1 MTPPTADHDR
11 NDATATRL
19 LRIAAVVL
27 ATAGFLLAALLSTDN
42 SIHSLRVQMHVAIG
56 LVGCVAY
63 VMLHHGRSHAAGMLM
78 IWGYWLTATTVAA
91 INGGLRGPNLI
102 NYPLILVISGWL
114 LGTRQTILLAVLTEA
129 VFLAFL
135 AGDALHVMR
144 PPNFDNLPA
153 YLVFLTAI
161 IVMTA
166 AATLMSRRGYLA
178 KVDEARRIAA
188 DLALREDELRLHGD
202 RLEDQ
207 VRLRTAELATARDAA
222 DAANRAKSAFLAN
235 MSHEIRTPM
244 NGIIGMA
251 NLLRRGGLDPVQAG
265 RLDKMDAAAR
275 HLLALINDILDLSK
289 IEAGKFVLEEAPVD
303 IDALLQNVVAQVSE
317 RVHAKNLRLLVGS
330 DQLPGGLIGDPTRLR
345 QALLNYVGNAIKFTE
360 SGRISLRVRLLAT
373 TEDEVRLGFEV
384 EDTGMGIEPEARG
397 RLFSA
402 FEQADNSTTRKYGG
416 SGLGLAITQHLA
428 ALMEGEVGVESTPGV
443 GSRFW
448 FTARLKRGAETAAA
462 SHGPS
467 LDAEAEIRRR
477 FSGRRVLVA
486 DDEPINREVALVQL
500 EAAGLLVDQAADG
513 AEAVDMAARKVY
525 AAILMDMQ
533 MPRLDGL
540 EATRRIRAESANL
553 DTPIIAMTAN
563 AFAEDR
569 SRCLAAGMND
579 FLAKPFVPDALFA
592 AVLRGLEQARDEAAT
607 TAC

>member
-1 MTPPTADHDR
+1 M
-11 NDATATRL
+11 RL
-19 LRIAAVVL
+19 LRVAAVVL
-27 ATAGFLLAALLSTDN
+27 ALAGFVLAALLSIDN
-42 SIHSLRVQMHVAIG
+42 SFQSLRVQMHVLIG
-56 LVGCVAY
+56 VVGCAAY
-63 VMLHHGRSHAAGMLM
+63 AMLHHGRSHAAGMLM

-135 AGDALHVMR
+135 AGDAMHVMR
-144 PPNFDNLPA
+144 PPNFENLPA
-153 YLVFLTAI
+153 YFFFLTAI

-251 NLLRRGGLDPVQAG
+251 NLLRRGGLDPVQAA

-317 RVHAKNLRLLVGS
+317 RVHAKNLRLLIGS
-330 DQLPGGLIGDPTRLR
+330 DDLPGGLIGDPTRLR
-345 QALLNYVGNAIKFTE
+345 QALLNYVGNAIKFTD
-360 SGRISLRVRLLAT
+360 SGRISLRVGLLAKE
-373 TEDEVRLGFEV
+373 EDEVRLRFEV
-384 EDTGMGIEPEARG
+384 EDTGMGIEPEARS

-416 SGLGLAITQHLA
+416 SGLGLAITRHLA
-428 ALMEGEVGVESTPGV
+428 VLMGGEVGVESTPGV
-443 GSRFW
+443 GSKFW
-448 FTARLKRGAETAAA
+448 FTARLKRGTEIAGAPPG
-462 SHGPS
+462 SF
-467 LDAEAEIRRR
+467 DAEAEIRRR
-477 FSGRRVLVA
+477 FSGWRVLVA

-500 EAAGLLVDQAADG
+500 EAAGLLVDQAVDG
-513 AEAVDMAARKVY
+513 AEAVDMAVREAY

-540 EATRRIRAESANL
+540 EATRRIRAQSANV

-569 SRCLAAGMND
+569 TRCLAAGMSD

-592 AVLRGLEQARDEAAT
+592 AVLRGLERARDEAAT
-607 TAC
+607 TDC

>member
-1 MTPPTADHDR
+1 
-11 NDATATRL
+11 
-19 LRIAAVVL
+19 
-27 ATAGFLLAALLSTDN
+27 
-42 SIHSLRVQMHVAIG
+42 
-56 LVGCVAY
+56 
-63 VMLHHGRSHAAGMLM
+63 
-78 IWGYWLTATTVAA
+78 
-91 INGGLRGPNLI
+91 
-102 NYPLILVISGWL
+102 
-114 LGTRQTILLAVLTEA
+114 
-129 VFLAFL
+129 
-135 AGDALHVMR
+135 
-144 PPNFDNLPA
+144 
-153 YLVFLTAI
+153 
-161 IVMTA
+161 
-166 AATLMSRRGYLA
+166 
-178 KVDEARRIAA
+178 
-188 DLALREDELRLHGD
+188 
-202 RLEDQ
+202 
-207 VRLRTAELATARDAA
+207 
-222 DAANRAKSAFLAN
+222 
-235 MSHEIRTPM
+235 
-244 NGIIGMA
+244 
-251 NLLRRGGLDPVQAG
+251 
-265 RLDKMDAAAR
+265 
-275 HLLALINDILDLSK
+275 
-289 IEAGKFVLEEAPVD
+289 
-303 IDALLQNVVAQVSE
+303 
-317 RVHAKNLRLLVGS
+317 
-330 DQLPGGLIGDPTRLR
+330 
-345 QALLNYVGNAIKFTE
+345 LNYVGNAIKFTE